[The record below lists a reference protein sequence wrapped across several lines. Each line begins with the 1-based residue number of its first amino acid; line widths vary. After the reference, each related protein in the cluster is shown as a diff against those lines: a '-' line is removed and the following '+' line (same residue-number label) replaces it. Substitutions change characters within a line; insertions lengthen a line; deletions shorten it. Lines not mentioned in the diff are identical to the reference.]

1 MFLERLEDLH
11 RVKRRDVEAG
21 DPHIHDDGNL
31 EVRTDFLELI
41 GQVFPVI
48 VIS

>member
-1 MFLERLEDLH
+1 MLLERLEDIH

-31 EVRTDFLELI
+31 EVGTDFLELVC
-41 GQVFPVI
+41 QVFPVI
-48 VIS
+48 VIA